1 MDELVTCSQHMPP
14 SWSVPF
20 HELDIDITSLTSPSF
35 GHNPPTQPY
44 ILVWNKIKSDMKG
57 DESLTM
63 FY

>member
-44 ILVWNKIKSDMKG
+44 ILVWNILNAPI
-57 DESLTM
+57 SLSVTE
-63 FY
+63 FH